1 MAWTAGDPG
10 ACAQAPGPPLTRPS
24 AALSPACLL
33 GAVRRRLP
41 SLLVP
46 RSSVE
51 APPRPSGTASADLA
65 GDTEHVLRVQQA
77 AHPVHAAVLSLP
89 DHPRRRVGGPGDK
102 HPPRPADLYLPRCH

>member
-10 ACAQAPGPPLTRPS
+10 ASAQAPGPPVTRPS
-24 AALSPACLL
+24 AALSPACLR

-41 SLLVP
+41 SSLVP

-51 APPRPSGTASADLA
+51 AAPRPSGTASADLA

-77 AHPVHAAVLSLP
+77 AHPVADAVLAPP
-89 DHPRRRVGGPGDK
+89 DHPRRRVGGLRDK
-102 HPPRPADLYLPRCH
+102 HRRRPADL